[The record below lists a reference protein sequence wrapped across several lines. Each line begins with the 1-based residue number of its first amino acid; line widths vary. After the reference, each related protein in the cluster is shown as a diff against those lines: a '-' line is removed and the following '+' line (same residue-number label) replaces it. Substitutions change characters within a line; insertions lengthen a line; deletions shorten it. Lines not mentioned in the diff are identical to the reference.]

1 MYVNEIVPLALAM
14 GSCPTTFITLMGRV
28 HCLGMHFLLKVAS
41 ESAAAL
47 AYMHSSV
54 DSLKPIMLH
63 GNVNSSNILLTDCF
77 VANVSGFGP
86 SRPENQRIITSHFVS
101 SVEQNDIFQIVV
113 AQLVNEGNRE
123 QLRAVAELAKSCIK
137 LSSAEGPAM
146 EEAAIEL
153 RRLCGGTHYPKPVS
167 SCRQLLSE
175 NPL

>member
-63 GNVNSSNILLTDCF
+63 G
-77 VANVSGFGP
+77 
-86 SRPENQRIITSHFVS
+86 
-101 SVEQNDIFQIVV
+101 
-113 AQLVNEGNRE
+113 
-123 QLRAVAELAKSCIK
+123 VAELAESCIK
-137 LSSAEGPAM
+137 LSSAERPAM

-167 SCRQLLSE
+167 SRRQLLSE